1 MVMVATLF
9 ICELFLFFH
18 SFLKSWKNISS
29 NILVLLTG
37 CIVYIGEGFPLLVIY
52 DQAGWKGG
60 GKVKRS
66 CTFFKKKL

>member
-1 MVMVATLF
+1 M
-9 ICELFLFFH
+9 
-18 SFLKSWKNISS
+18 
-29 NILVLLTG
+29 LLTG

-66 CTFFKKKL
+66 CTFLKKSSKMTLRERGREVNEEEKETKNERKTTIHNRK